1 MNGPVQNDLPK
12 QPAAAPRTP
21 KSPAPSAPKSPNS
34 SAPKTPVVNGNQAPK
49 EPRGRSPNASAR
61 VATEKL
67 RQEAAALQKRVAQFR
82 SENQGLKS
90 KVKRLEDDCAR
101 KSRQLDKLAQT
112 AKDKAAAAQEQKKG
126 DDALKQ
132 KCARLEMQLKEKED
146 KLKKLQAIQRRSS
159 ETATPEKLHPAKSRL
174 TSSQPRGSSAELV
187 KLREQMDRISQENRR
202 LSFQLK
208 EKEQEIRRLKSQ
220 LQPAAPAK
228 TPAKALTR
236 TPTKTPPKTPPVP
249 SRGSGQRPA
258 SSNRAGSAATEPRK
272 NVATAK
278 RSNTFSVTRGPPQ
291 PDDKTE
297 TSEITVESTST
308 PPNNK
313 PQQSSASKSSKE
325 ASAPA
330 TAVAKSKP
338 TATVKPAASNPLLDP
353 KAEEIRRQHAAR
365 KIQRV
370 WRQHRRRVSVAS
382 LGVSESSKL
391 SETSNLS
398 QGPQM
403 LSKGNPMQQK

>member
-1 MNGPVQNDLPK
+1 MNGPVQNDLPR

-21 KSPAPSAPKSPNS
+21 KSPKSPAPPAAKSANS
-34 SAPKTPVVNGNQAPK
+34 TTAKSPVVNGNQAPK

-90 KVKRLEDDCAR
+90 KVKRLEEDCAR

-126 DDALKQ
+126 DEALKQ
-132 KCARLEMQLKEKED
+132 KCSRLEMQLKEKED

-202 LSFQLK
+202 LTFQLK

-220 LQPAAPAK
+220 LQPAAPTK
-228 TPAKALTR
+228 TPVKTPTR
-236 TPTKTPPKTPPVP
+236 TPTKTPPLP
-249 SRGSGQRPA
+249 SRGSSQRPA
-258 SSNRAGSAATEPRK
+258 SSSRAGSAATEPRK

-291 PDDKTE
+291 PDDKTS
-297 TSEITVESTST
+297 TSEITVESRST
-308 PPNNK
+308 LLNNK
-313 PQQSSASKSSKE
+313 PQQSSASSNSKE

-330 TAVAKSKP
+330 PPVAKSKP
-338 TATVKPAASNPLLDP
+338 TATVKPAASNPLPDP
-353 KAEEIRRQHAAR
+353 KAEAIRRQHAAR

-370 WRQHRRRVSVAS
+370 WRQHRRRASAAS
-382 LGVSESSKL
+382 LAVSESSML

-398 QGPQM
+398 QGSQM
-403 LSKGNPMQQK
+403 SSKAKPMQHK

>member
-112 AKDKAAAAQEQKKG
+112 AKD
-126 DDALKQ
+126 ALKQ

-228 TPAKALTR
+228 TPVKALTR
-236 TPTKTPPKTPPVP
+236 TPTKTPPKTPPVAQPWKWPEASQFEP
-249 SRGSGQRPA
+249 SRVGCHRTTQERRNGQALKHLQRH
-258 SSNRAGSAATEPRK
+258 PR
-272 NVATAK
+272 
-278 RSNTFSVTRGPPQ
+278 S
-291 PDDKTE
+291 
-297 TSEITVESTST
+297 
-308 PPNNK
+308 
-313 PQQSSASKSSKE
+313 
-325 ASAPA
+325 
-330 TAVAKSKP
+330 
-338 TATVKPAASNPLLDP
+338 PAA
-353 KAEEIRRQHAAR
+353 RRQNRDVRNHGRVEVDTPEQQAAAVVG
-365 KIQRV
+365 K
-370 WRQHRRRVSVAS
+370 
-382 LGVSESSKL
+382 
-391 SETSNLS
+391 
-398 QGPQM
+398 
-403 LSKGNPMQQK
+403 QKQ